1 MGSFALP
8 RRETLGA
15 NLTAGLTVALVSIPG
30 GMAYA
35 LVAGVEPIYGLY
47 TGMVTTIVA
56 SIMLSTSL
64 MVVTLTNALA
74 LVTADTLGA
83 LSPNIDQATALF
95 TLTFAVGA
103 FMFLLGA
110 LRLGSIIRFV
120 ADEVMIGFIFVTALL
135 IVLGQYDELV
145 GFSAELEANK
155 LTRAIDIT
163 LNLDQWD
170 VSTALVGFGSIVV
183 LLLLKRSPLEQFA
196 DVLII
201 ILGAAA
207 ALLLSLQSV
216 EIVGD
221 FAEVPRTFPTP
232 VLPDLT
238 LLPALAAGAVAAG
251 IVGLAESSGVGS
263 AYPNPS
269 GRRSDMSR
277 DFSAQGLGNLT
288 GSFFQAMPAGG
299 SLSRSGVNVSGGADS
314 RWAGIFAGLLMILF
328 VLLFGPLAEL
338 IPMTVLAALLIVIG
352 FEVMRKEWPGMVES
366 WRISKLRSVA
376 MIAVIVVGIFED
388 LTVAIFIGVGLS
400 LAIFVYEA
408 ATSAHSYEL
417 ILTEAG
423 QLEERPVREKLDSNE
438 VAIIQLR
445 GNIYFASVYSFEE
458 FVPDMSETSNAVIIL
473 RERDRDKVNL
483 TAFEW
488 LIEHSEKFRKQ
499 GNRLMLSGLDQE
511 TIQLYRDLGAMEVVG
526 EETLFI
532 RKPELGASTREAYQA
547 ALAWIEKNMSRA
559 QAGEGEQSGPGTGS
573 RPSNPPK

>member
-1 MGSFALP
+1 
-8 RRETLGA
+8 
-15 NLTAGLTVALVSIPG
+15 
-30 GMAYA
+30 
-35 LVAGVEPIYGLY
+35 
-47 TGMVTTIVA
+47 
-56 SIMLSTSL
+56 
-64 MVVTLTNALA
+64 
-74 LVTADTLGA
+74 
-83 LSPNIDQATALF
+83 
-95 TLTFAVGA
+95 
-103 FMFLLGA
+103 
-110 LRLGSIIRFV
+110 
-120 ADEVMIGFIFVTALL
+120 
-135 IVLGQYDELV
+135 
-145 GFSAELEANK
+145 
-155 LTRAIDIT
+155 
-163 LNLDQWD
+163 
-170 VSTALVGFGSIVV
+170 
-183 LLLLKRSPLEQFA
+183 
-196 DVLII
+196 
-201 ILGAAA
+201 
-207 ALLLSLQSV
+207 
-216 EIVGD
+216 
-221 FAEVPRTFPTP
+221 
-232 VLPDLT
+232 
-238 LLPALAAGAVAAG
+238 
-251 IVGLAESSGVGS
+251 
-263 AYPNPS
+263 
-269 GRRSDMSR
+269 
-277 DFSAQGLGNLT
+277 
-288 GSFFQAMPAGG
+288 
-299 SLSRSGVNVSGGADS
+299 
-314 RWAGIFAGLLMILF
+314 
-328 VLLFGPLAEL
+328 
-338 IPMTVLAALLIVIG
+338 
-352 FEVMRKEWPGMVES
+352 
-366 WRISKLRSVA
+366 